1 MRHHGLADGLG
12 GDLVLAQALQVA
24 HDLGDGLL
32 HPVGID
38 IALAQR
44 DLDRARELVAV
55 ERDAPAVAL
64 DHPDLAELHALTG
77 GEAEA
82 ASKAQAAPAD
92 RGRILGRTR
101 VLHLG
106 IETIAARTAHARLP
120 RRFACC
126 GTPPT
131 PSPDASA
138 SCRRHVS

>member
-44 DLDRARELVAV
+44 DLDRARELVAA
-55 ERDAPAVAL
+55 ERAAAAAAL
-64 DHPDLAELHALTG
+64 ALEHHELAQLHALEG

-120 RRFACC
+120 RRFTLC
-126 GTPPT
+126 GTRT
-131 PSPDASA
+131 
-138 SCRRHVS
+138 

>member
-1 MRHHGLADGLG
+1 MRHHGLADGPG
-12 GDLVLAQALQVA
+12 GYLVLAQALQVA

-38 IALAQR
+38 IALAQC

-55 ERDAPAVAL
+55 ERDAPAGAL
-64 DHPDLAELHALTG
+64 DHHKLAARHPPQG

-82 ASKAQAAPAD
+82 ASEAQAAPAD

-120 RRFACC
+120 RRFTLC
-126 GTPPT
+126 GTRT
-131 PSPDASA
+131 
-138 SCRRHVS
+138 